1 MTIII
6 LLEIFIVVHKLI
18 NNMNII
24 LLYVIQ

>member
-6 LLEIFIVVHKLI
+6 LLEILIDVHRLI